1 MDYGIT
7 IAFVISVLVS
17 AIFVAMACRKF
28 FSLFVKKQDEFYVVK
43 KKNSHIDD
51 FNNELIELKEH
62 PMEREMTKE
71 EEFKKAA

>member
-7 IAFVISVLVS
+7 IAFVISVFVS

-28 FSLFVKKQDEFYVVK
+28 FSLFVHKQDEFYVVK
-43 KKNSHIDD
+43 KKNTHMND
-51 FNNELIELKEH
+51 FTNELIELREK